1 MLFRSAPY
9 GSALMPPSKPQAD
22 GVLVKALVR
31 AWRWQKLLDQG
42 VYGSGTA
49 IPAAERS
56 YVSRILRLAL
66 LAPNIVESALSGE
79 FGDRLC
85 LNLVE
90 QPRPPLWDAKRRLLL
105 GPRPIRTE
113 ALRRA
118 QWFRCDQG
126 LLRDA
131 FWAASTQPRT
141 CAVEIGRRSFS
152 FAARSSGSAAA
163 RSSNRVIPSERGL
176 SCRTGPMPLIAV
188 RSSGAISPCGAT
200 RGALACSAERRGLAS
215 PMSGAAP
222 SGHAACRSTLG
233 ENDLVAGASR
243 LRRA

>member
-1 MLFRSAPY
+1 MRLGRQRGRKRILAPY
-9 GSALMPPSKPQAD
+9 GSELTPPSKPQAD
-22 GVLVKALVR
+22 GALVKALVR

-42 VYGSGTA
+42 LYGSGTA

-113 ALRRA
+113 ALRRT
-118 QWFRCDQG
+118 QWFRCDQDMP
-126 LLRDA
+126 RDA
-131 FWAASTQPRT
+131 FWAASSQPWT

-163 RSSNRVIPSERGL
+163 RPSNRVIPSGRSL
-176 SCRTGPMPLIAV
+176 SCRTGPMRLIAV
-188 RSSGAISPCGAT
+188 RSSGGDLPVRHNPRCARLLARAAWTRVADVRSGTPPAT
-200 RGALACSAERRGLAS
+200 RPVTAR
-215 PMSGAAP
+215 
-222 SGHAACRSTLG
+222 
-233 ENDLVAGASR
+233 
-243 LRRA
+243 